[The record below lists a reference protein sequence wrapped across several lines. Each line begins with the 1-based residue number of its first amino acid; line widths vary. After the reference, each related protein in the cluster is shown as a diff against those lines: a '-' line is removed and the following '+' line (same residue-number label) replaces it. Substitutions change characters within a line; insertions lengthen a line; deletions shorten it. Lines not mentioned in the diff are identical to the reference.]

1 MALGADLPGGFGPE
15 IGTFVRTIL
24 KTPRGSPICESMG
37 VLAMTV
43 TQASL
48 TVVGAMVVLVVVT
61 AELETHTPAPRA
73 RATRWMFPRRIA
85 GSAEELPVVDL
96 AELRRR
102 MVLADSSASVG
113 FEVEGT
119 VAAGS
124 ETVAETAA
132 PVVPFDE
139 PIREPAPEPEPVTE
153 LVPVVVMT
161 GWLEDLRVEPEAEEV
176 LVRLRAGREEATLSK
191 APATVTPIHAAQGSD
206 LGPPTE
212 PVELVA
218 LSAVPGDARIGGP
231 VSGGTSGQRPST
243 VFVAAVDSP
252 GAAWVELGEPGAD
265 RQLAGVLFAGYVAGG
280 FPERSRVTGW
290 VTPLDAPP
298 GRPALYRGAKLR
310 GRPTRIRELLACD
323 DDGRNWVGLDPS
335 VDIKRGLQQRKPA
348 DDALKGLLWW
358 WLAATDERAL
368 VPADHVTELHDGLA
382 AVVDHLTPNVMEP
395 MAREL
400 LAICEVAMRA
410 GVGVRVKSLSSDTIE
425 ARERRESLEGE
436 TSLVA
441 AG

>member
-1 MALGADLPGGFGPE
+1 
-15 IGTFVRTIL
+15 
-24 KTPRGSPICESMG
+24 
-37 VLAMTV
+37 MTV

-61 AELETHTPAPRA
+61 AALETHTPAPRA
-73 RATRWMFPRRIA
+73 RATRLMFPRRISC
-85 GSAEELPVVDL
+85 SAEELPLVDL
-96 AELRRR
+96 ADLRRR
-102 MVLADSSASVG
+102 MAMADASASAALDA
-113 FEVEGT
+113 EGT
-119 VAAGS
+119 VVAGPAT
-124 ETVAETAA
+124 EPATATPA
-132 PVVPFDE
+132 LPIDE
-139 PIREPAPEPEPVTE
+139 PIPEPATE

-161 GWLEDLRVEPEAEEV
+161 GWLEDHRVEPEAEEV
-176 LVRLRAGREEATLSK
+176 LVRLRAEREEADRSK
-191 APATVTPIHAAQGSD
+191 APATVTPIHAAERSD

-212 PVELVA
+212 PVELVPMA
-218 LSAVPGDARIGGP
+218 AVRAAAGIAGP
-231 VSGGTSGQRPST
+231 LSGGASGQRPST

-265 RQLAGVLFAGYVAGG
+265 RQLAGVLFAGYVAAGL
-280 FPERSRVTGW
+280 PERSRVTGW

-348 DDALKGLLWW
+348 DEVLKGLLWW

-368 VPADHVTELHDGLA
+368 VPADHVTELHDALA
-382 AVVDHLTPNVMEP
+382 AVVDHLSPNVMEP
-395 MAREL
+395 VAREL
-400 LAICEVAMRA
+400 LAMCEVAMRA
-410 GVGVRVKSLSSDTIE
+410 GAGVRVKSLSSETIE
-425 ARERRESLEGE
+425 ARERRESIEGDA
-436 TSLVA
+436 SLVA